1 MGVESGVSIPE
12 DPCNGT
18 LGGFVV
24 QMGPLTFREFTQAG
38 AVDKDVNLG
47 EEIVTAVFI
56 PAPHQ
61 QTLNCSFQLK

>member
-1 MGVESGVSIPE
+1 MGIESGVSIPE
-12 DPCNGT
+12 DPRNGT

-24 QMGPLTFREFTQAG
+24 QMRPLAFPEFTQAG
-38 AVDKDVNLG
+38 AVGKDVNFG

-61 QTLNCSFQLK
+61 QTLDCSFQ